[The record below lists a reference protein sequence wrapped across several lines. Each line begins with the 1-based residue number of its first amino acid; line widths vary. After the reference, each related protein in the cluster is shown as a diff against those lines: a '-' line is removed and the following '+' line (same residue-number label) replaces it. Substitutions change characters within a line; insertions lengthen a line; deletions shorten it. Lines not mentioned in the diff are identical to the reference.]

1 MLLTELTN
9 QWLLKAQAG
18 CIMIQPYIGDL
29 MQVPKI
35 IRGCESV
42 RSLFWQFFRVAGK
55 GLLHES
61 ACKCCVFYRGALIA
75 CLFLAPSIAVQATN
89 HKVWAIFIAAGLAI
103 VIAGLAKLLDEED
116 DYE

>member
-1 MLLTELTN
+1 
-9 QWLLKAQAG
+9 
-18 CIMIQPYIGDL
+18 

-61 ACKCCVFYRGALIA
+61 ACKCCVFYRGALTA
-75 CLFLAPSIAVQATN
+75 CLFLAPSIVAQAPN
-89 HKVWAIFIAAGLAI
+89 PKLVAIFSAAGLAIFIAA
-103 VIAGLAKLLDEED
+103 LAKILDTEED
-116 DYE
+116 DDE

>member
-1 MLLTELTN
+1 
-9 QWLLKAQAG
+9 
-18 CIMIQPYIGDL
+18 

-61 ACKCCVFYRGALIA
+61 ACKCCVFYRGALTA
-75 CLFLAPSIAVQATN
+75 CIFLAPSIVVQATN
-89 HKVWAIFIAAGLAI
+89 HRLLAILSAGGLAI
-103 VIAGLAKLLDEED
+103 CIAALAKILDTEED
-116 DYE
+116 DAE

>member
-1 MLLTELTN
+1 
-9 QWLLKAQAG
+9 
-18 CIMIQPYIGDL
+18 

-61 ACKCCVFYRGALIA
+61 ACKCCVFYRGALTA
-75 CLFLAPSIAVQATN
+75 CLFLAPAIAVQASN
-89 HKVWAIFIAAGLAI
+89 HKLVAILSAGGLAI
-103 VIAGLAKLLDEED
+103 AIAALAKLIDQEED
-116 DYE
+116 DDE

>member
-1 MLLTELTN
+1 
-9 QWLLKAQAG
+9 
-18 CIMIQPYIGDL
+18 

-103 VIAGLAKLLDEED
+103 VIAGLAKILDTEED
-116 DYE
+116 DDE

>member
-1 MLLTELTN
+1 
-9 QWLLKAQAG
+9 
-18 CIMIQPYIGDL
+18 MIQPYIGDL

-75 CLFLAPSIAVQATN
+75 CLFLAPSIVVQATN
-89 HKVWAIFIAAGLAI
+89 HKLLALLSAAGLAI
-103 VIAGLAKLLDEED
+103 VIAGLAKILDMEEND
-116 DYE
+116 D